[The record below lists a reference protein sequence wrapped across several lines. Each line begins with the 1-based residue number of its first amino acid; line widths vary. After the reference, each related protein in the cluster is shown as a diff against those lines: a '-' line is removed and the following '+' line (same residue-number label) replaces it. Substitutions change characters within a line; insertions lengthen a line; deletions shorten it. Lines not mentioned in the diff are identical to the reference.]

1 MIQRSNPPA
10 PLFDQ
15 PKTKAFFDPSRAQ
28 TQLECVAKVM
38 RDGAWR
44 TPSEI
49 QALMSVPARDSAVT
63 ARLRDLCKPMFGSH
77 EVETRQ
83 RKDAPR
89 GTIEYRLIW
98 NQ

>member
-38 RDGAWR
+38 EHEIGKHKHVHWDGATGR
-44 TPSEI
+44 VIVQDPG
-49 QALMSVPARDSAVT
+49 A
-63 ARLRDLCKPMFGSH
+63 
-77 EVETRQ
+77 
-83 RKDAPR
+83 
-89 GTIEYRLIW
+89 
-98 NQ
+98 